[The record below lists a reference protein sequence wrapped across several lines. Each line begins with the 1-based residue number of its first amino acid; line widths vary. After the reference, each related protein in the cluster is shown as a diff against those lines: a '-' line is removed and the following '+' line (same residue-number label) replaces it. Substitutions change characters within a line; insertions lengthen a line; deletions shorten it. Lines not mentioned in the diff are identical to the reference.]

1 MFKTIEMI
9 KIKHFINEGDLRRFL
24 YGRKGK
30 ANSLNII
37 FHGEYRDLDIKKLNL
52 NLFDSIS
59 LPFVLRN
66 TKPEQQILIYKNK

>member
-1 MFKTIEMI
+1 MI
-9 KIKHFINEGDLRRFL
+9 RIKHFINEGDLRRFL

-52 NLFDSIS
+52 NLLDSIS

>member
-1 MFKTIEMI
+1 MI
-9 KIKHFINEGDLRRFL
+9 KIKHFINEGELRRFL

-52 NLFDSIS
+52 NLLDSTLM